1 MLVFP
6 VRIYP
11 CGICTTRVGMGGEG
25 CGRGEKFAGA
35 PLPPKK
41 SDLTYTRCCARGGNW
56 LICIAR
62 NVQTYEGS
70 RSNSHGL
77 ENPLTRVGVV

>member
-6 VRIYP
+6 VRVYP
-11 CGICTTRVGMGGEG
+11 CGVCADYGGEG

-41 SDLTYTRCCARGGNW
+41 SNLTYTLMLCAWWELVDLYSQKRTDV
-56 LICIAR
+56 R
-62 NVQTYEGS
+62 RQS
-70 RSNSHGL
+70 
-77 ENPLTRVGVV
+77 

>member
-1 MLVFP
+1 MGFVPLGFVW
-6 VRIYP
+6 
-11 CGICTTRVGMGGEG
+11 GGEG
-25 CGRGEKFAGA
+25 SGRGEKFAGA

-41 SDLTYTRCCARGGNW
+41 SNLTYTRCCARGGNW

-77 ENPLTRVGVV
+77 ENPLTRWWVSFSGSGELVQR